1 MSPGRAWFRA
11 AAVSSRRISTTPSAT
26 PSLDSKWLSTV
37 WWETP
42 AAAAMAA
49 SVTSSNGCARNSS
62 MAARAMRS
70 RVAAT
75 PSARAAIV

>member
-1 MSPGRAWFRA
+1 MRSYSPTRAFTAPAMSPGRAWFRA

-49 SVTSSNGCARNSS
+49 SVTSSNG
-62 MAARAMRS
+62 
-70 RVAAT
+70 
-75 PSARAAIV
+75 